1 MVAVDEL
8 GERLIMYILK
18 VIGARRSVLAYH
30 TCENSTELDELLAV
44 YHALGYAPES
54 LLVEKREKERAA

>member
-1 MVAVDEL
+1 
-8 GERLIMYILK
+8 MYILK